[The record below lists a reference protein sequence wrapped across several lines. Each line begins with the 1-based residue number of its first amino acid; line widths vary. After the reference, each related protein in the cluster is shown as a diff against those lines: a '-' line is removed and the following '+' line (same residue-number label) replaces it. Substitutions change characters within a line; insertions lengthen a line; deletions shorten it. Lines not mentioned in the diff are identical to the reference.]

1 MAKKRRSRF
10 DRWLDKQG
18 EDSILDRILYS
29 EIIGDLLKEEHPILY
44 WFIVI
49 LLILIFL
56 LPTIIYS
63 MVLAWHEIDML
74 SDWHIIPFLLGF
86 FSLSFTGIGVANLF
100 MPLIELLCLRLLRKY
115 FPNGFETSFY
125 LGHRVTLIF
134 LVGCG
139 GLAALCAWLTCCV
152 GY

>member
-10 DRWLDKQG
+10 DRWLDEQG
-18 EDSILDRILYS
+18 EDSILVRILHS
-29 EIIGDLLKEEHPILY
+29 ELMSEFLKEERPILY

-49 LLILIFL
+49 LLMLIFL
-56 LPTIIYS
+56 LPTIIYWLV
-63 MVLAWHEIDML
+63 MEWHGIDVL
-74 SDWHIIPFLLGF
+74 SDWHIIPFLLGYIA
-86 FSLSFTGIGVANLF
+86 SGFTGLGVGNLF

-125 LGHRVTLIF
+125 LGHGVTLIF